1 MRAAA
6 RRGATGAVR
15 PLAAAAA
22 LALLL
27 AGCTTHR
34 VAGDEV
40 RVGRP
45 ASVDRIVT
53 RSYEH
58 EIKTE
63 RGPQRQVVEYG
74 WDYAEAVVKERTF
87 GPDGALAGERD
98 VPGQILRAT
107 EQELEWAFDLARAH
121 PDLRTSVTADGVRL
135 YGGFILMQLDD
146 PHCHLR
152 SRCVYVFASH
162 GADGS
167 RKVAEAIVDLQSNR
181 VVYPNYRPDTTDPI
195 Q

>member
-1 MRAAA
+1 LAVAAIA
-6 RRGATGAVR
+6 
-15 PLAAAAA
+15 
-22 LALLL
+22 L
-27 AGCTTHR
+27 AGCSAHR
-34 VAGDEV
+34 VANDEQ

-45 ASVDRIVT
+45 AAVDRVVT

-58 EIKTE
+58 EIKTD
-63 RGPQRQVVEYG
+63 RGVQRQTVEYA
-74 WDYAEAVVKERTF
+74 WDYSDAVVKERTL
-87 GPDGALAGERD
+87 GPDGIVAGERD

-107 EQELEWAFDLARAH
+107 EQELEWAFDLARSH
-121 PDLRTSVTADGVRL
+121 PDLRKSVTSEGVRL
-135 YGGFILMQLDD
+135 YGGFILMKADD
-146 PHCHLR
+146 AHCHLR
-152 SRCVYVFASH
+152 SRCVYVFASQ